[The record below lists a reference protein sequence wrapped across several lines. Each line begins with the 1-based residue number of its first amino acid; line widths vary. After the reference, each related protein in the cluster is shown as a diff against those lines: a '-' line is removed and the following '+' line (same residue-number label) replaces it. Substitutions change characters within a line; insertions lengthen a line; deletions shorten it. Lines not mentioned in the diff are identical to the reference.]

1 LHRVR
6 PEEVAMVKLAFAG
19 IVLLALTS
27 VPATAGPQAGNRNA
41 SRGVPPA
48 KTVSAASTD
57 AIRGRV
63 VDVQQTLD
71 RILADTTPAPVGTS
85 GGGKVTATDVQTA
98 GSPAVTIDRDR
109 LLQLRRQLDA
119 LLATLK

>member
-1 LHRVR
+1 
-6 PEEVAMVKLAFAG
+6 MVKLAFAG
-19 IVLLALTS
+19 MVLLALTS
-27 VPATAGPQAGNRNA
+27 VRATAGPQDGNRNA

-57 AIRGRV
+57 VIRGRV

-85 GGGKVTATDVQTA
+85 GGGKVTATDVQSA

-119 LLATLK
+119 LLATLR